1 MSRGW
6 VAVHRKIVDWEWY
19 QDANTFRLFMHL
31 LFKANYSFGKWRGES
46 LSPGQLVTGRVRL
59 PPSFGPLIGHFKVEP
74 GVRVCASLEAVRR
87 SRCGA

>member
-1 MSRGW
+1 M
-6 VAVHRKIVDWEWY
+6 VDSM
-19 QDANTFRLFMHL
+19 F
-31 LFKANYSFGKWRGES
+31 S
-46 LSPGQLVTGRVRL
+46 VRL